1 MKEKKKGEWITW
13 RRKLLMVWPWS
24 WWIGR
29 RSRRWWV
36 AKGERRRFTEERERD
51 ELGGALNLV
60 KINLVS

>member
-1 MKEKKKGEWITW
+1 
-13 RRKLLMVWPWS
+13 MVWPWS

-36 AKGERRRFTEERERD
+36 AKGERRRFTEERERE